1 MTRTRTEEVTRETV
15 ITRSTELT
23 VMGQRLNFKADQDLG
38 HIERV
43 AKFVNR
49 RSDDISAGAAV
60 ATTKLSV
67 LVAMNIADD
76 YFNALDEV
84 RQLKAALEEH
94 SKRTLG
100 ALDEVAAELSAI
112 KSEAG
117 LE

>member
-1 MTRTRTEEVTRETV
+1 
-15 ITRSTELT
+15 
-23 VMGQRLNFKADQDLG
+23 MGQRLNFKADQDLG

-76 YFNALDEV
+76 YFNDTGYIVAV
-84 RQLKAALEEH
+84 EE
-94 SKRTLG
+94 TNPIVYPEY
-100 ALDEVAAELSAI
+100 EVA
-112 KSEAG
+112 
-117 LE
+117 

>member
-1 MTRTRTEEVTRETV
+1 
-15 ITRSTELT
+15 
-23 VMGQRLNFKADQDLG
+23 MGQRLISRLTKTWVA
-38 HIERV
+38 IEHV